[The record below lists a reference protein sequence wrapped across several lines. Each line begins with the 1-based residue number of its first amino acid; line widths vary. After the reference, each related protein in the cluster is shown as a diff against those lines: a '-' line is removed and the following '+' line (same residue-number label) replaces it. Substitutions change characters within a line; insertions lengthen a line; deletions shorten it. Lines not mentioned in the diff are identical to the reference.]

1 MAKKKKTAKER
12 HEEELRRAA
21 EESPRFKHLLEVYER
36 GMAEL
41 EAKQKI
47 DPNYR

>member
-1 MAKKKKTAKER
+1 MAKKKKSKKDR
-12 HEEELRRAA
+12 EEAIRRAA
-21 EESPRFKHLLEVYER
+21 EESPRLRHLLEAYER

-41 EAKQKI
+41 EERRRI